1 MFKFFSYLYKDYKRK
16 AILEEPKYIFDKN
29 TQFILFSGTSL
40 CEDGDIRHLNDLC
53 FVLYILKYYNIDSNN
68 IVLSIDI
75 DILEEFDRTHYY
87 KAIKNWIKNSVGNII
102 DVQNFE
108 NEYERPSD
116 KNIVF
121 VASGHGDINGLSISK
136 NNTFITSDFF
146 EKIALEKKS
155 TLIIM
160 SQCFAG
166 AFHHLDTRKN
176 ICVMGASEYQKSLS
190 IPIKKLVCHYKINE
204 DLRKFLLHG
213 LAFNPGI
220 SINPFLFAFVII
232 TIEPN
237 IFIKSD
243 KKHLINIYKSTAA
256 LTLEYMENT
265 YHILTLK
272 EDRNLENE
280 YVFDGIR
287 ITQQPYLLNKILAA
301 RYSINK

>member
-1 MFKFFSYLYKDYKRK
+1 MFKFFNYLYKDYKRK
-16 AILEEPKYIFDKN
+16 TILEEQKYIFDKN

-40 CEDGDIRHLNDLC
+40 GEDGDMRHLNDLY
-53 FVLYILKYYNIDSNN
+53 FVLYILKYYNIDPNS
-68 IVLSIDI
+68 ILLSIDV
-75 DILEEFDRTHYY
+75 DILEELDRMPCY
-87 KAIKNWIKNSVGNII
+87 KLITELIKNSVGNII
-102 DVQNFE
+102 DIQNFE
-108 NEYERPSD
+108 KDYKRPSD

-136 NNTFITSDFF
+136 NKTSITSDFF
-146 EKIALEKKS
+146 EKIALEQKS

-190 IPIKKLVCHYKINE
+190 IPIRKLVCHYKITEELSN
-204 DLRKFLLHG
+204 FLLYG

-220 SINPFLFAFVII
+220 SINPFLFAFVIT

-265 YHILTLK
+265 YHLLTLK
-272 EDRNLENE
+272 EVRTSDNE
-280 YVFDGIR
+280 YIFDGIR

-301 RYSINK
+301 RYSIS